1 MGRDKRMTQ
10 KSRWGKIP
18 IHHTGMA
25 ALLPYL
31 VIFVMGMVLTLSE
44 YNYLARVEEQNLFL
58 HTPLFFSQSMVVP
71 GGLLSWAGAFL
82 TQMLHYPALGVA
94 VFCLLLGLLVFLLGR
109 AFHIPEKWMCVTLIP
124 VTMLLLGNVDLGYWI
139 YYLKLR
145 GYFFVPTLGVISAA
159 GMVWTYRALPCR
171 FRTVFLLL
179 TVAGFY
185 PLMGIHALLAAFLM
199 AVLGWRLE
207 DYGKAQAAVD
217 TLVALLAI
225 VAVPLLYYRH
235 LYHQTHLDNIY
246 WAALPVFRMRMES
259 FPAYHIPFA
268 VTVASLVVMALCYR
282 QERVSTSCCEESQ
295 EDRSNQSERS
305 TYSQNGWLRKAS
317 AGWLQG
323 LMIVTLAV
331 VLAVFWYKDGNFHR
345 EIAMRRLVDQCD
357 WEGVLKIAKNTPDE
371 PTRDM
376 WLMKNLA
383 LTRTGRI
390 GEEMFDYRNG
400 AKPANTPLPT
410 RLVHWDGKMLYF
422 QYGIPNYCLRWC
434 MEDGVEYGWRVEYM
448 KLMVKCFL
456 ANKEMDA
463 AQKYISL
470 LKKTLFHRKWALKYE
485 EYIHNPQLA
494 MHDEELLP
502 VLQLL
507 GDENYL
513 SGDNA
518 MEEQFLIDH
527 FAGSESEN
535 PFLQELALL
544 SAMQMHAPQLFWLRF
559 NAYMES
565 HPSEKVPIVYQ
576 QAACLF
582 GEMDDKLDVGKMPL
596 DKAVVESCRS
606 FMETYKQYLSQGLSA
621 RHIKPLMRARYE
633 TTYYYDFFFN
643 HYHETCY

>member
-1 MGRDKRMTQ
+1 M
-10 KSRWGKIP
+10 
-18 IHHTGMA
+18 
-25 ALLPYL
+25 PYL
-31 VIFVMGMVLTLSE
+31 VIFIMGVVLTWTE
-44 YNYLARVEEQNLFL
+44 HNYLARVEEQNLFL
-58 HTPLFFSQSMVVP
+58 HTPLFFSQSMVAP
-71 GGLLSWAGAFL
+71 GGLLSWAGSFL
-82 TQMLHYPALGVA
+82 TQMLHFPALGVA
-94 VFCLLLGLLVFLLGR
+94 VLCILWALLVFLVGLT
-109 AFHIPEKWMCVTLIP
+109 FHIPEKWMCVALIP
-124 VTMLLLGNVDLGYWI
+124 VTMLLLANVDLGYWI

-145 GYFFVPTLGVISAA
+145 GYFFVPTLGVISAV
-159 GMVWTYRALPCR
+159 GLVWAYRALPCR
-171 FRTVFLLL
+171 LRTVFLLL

-185 PLMGIHALLAAFLM
+185 PLLGFHALLAAFLM
-199 AVLGWRLE
+199 ALISWKLE
-207 DYGKAQAAVD
+207 GYSKAWAAAD
-217 TLVALLAI
+217 TVVALLAI
-225 VAVPLLYYRH
+225 AAVPLLYYRH
-235 LYHQTHLDNIY
+235 LYHQTPLANIY

-259 FPAYHIPFA
+259 FPAYHIPFS
-268 VTVASLVVMALCYR
+268 VTVASLVTMALCYR
-282 QERVSTSCCEESQ
+282 QERGSFSNREGNLSELSIQ
-295 EDRSNQSERS
+295 NNQSKRSDRSTFSK
-305 TYSQNGWLRKAS
+305 NGWLHKAS
-317 AGWLQG
+317 EGWLQG
-323 LMIVTLAV
+323 LMVASLAV

-345 EIAMRRLVDQCD
+345 EIAMRRLVDQCN

-376 WLMKNLA
+376 WLMKNLT

-400 AKPANTPLPT
+400 AKPANAPFPT

-448 KLMVKCFL
+448 KLMVKCLL

-463 AQKYISL
+463 AQKYISM

-485 EYIHNPQLA
+485 KYIHKPQLA
-494 MHDEELLP
+494 VYDEELLP

-527 FAGSESEN
+527 FAGSESDN
-535 PFLQELALL
+535 PFLQELSLL
-544 SAMQMHAPQLFWLRF
+544 AAMQMHNPQIFWLRF

-565 HPSEKVPIVYQ
+565 HASEKVPIVYQ

-596 DKAVVESCRS
+596 DKAVVESCRA

-633 TTYYYDFFFN
+633 TPYYYDFFFN